1 LAKGGIELLNSRGF
15 TLLEVLIASS
25 IILMLISIIVPI
37 TSLLEQER
45 TVLKERRAFSAR
57 LHDELQ
63 PFLWNDLELPISY
76 SSVNNLVDITFRF
89 THESEYIKGCVSWE
103 NAREKN
109 ETICL
114 YGFRSK

>member
-1 LAKGGIELLNSRGF
+1 MNSRGF

-25 IILMLISIIVPI
+25 IIMMLISIIVPI

-45 TVLKERRAFSAR
+45 TVLNERRAFSAR

-76 SSVNNLVDITFRF
+76 SSVNNLVDITFRLSLI
-89 THESEYIKGCVSWE
+89 HI
-103 NAREKN
+103 
-109 ETICL
+109 
-114 YGFRSK
+114 